1 VHDSH
6 LDNLVELFRT
16 AIEEQF
22 GQDVQDN
29 SGLGRMAKESH
40 AARLLDM
47 IQEVESYPDCK
58 VIGGS
63 DKCDVRNRFIYPTLI
78 VSPPGHCRLMR
89 EEVFG
94 PILPII
100 PVKCRADAQEIIN
113 SIPGTP
119 LSMYVFTNKD
129 SVFNEMITTCRAGSV
144 VRNDL
149 LIHFGTPHLPMSGMG
164 TSGNG
169 SYRGI
174 YSWRCFTHPQA
185 QVYRPCFSTADF
197 GLLRY
202 HPFGTKKEKLVL
214 LLAKLPAIPPLKTWL
229 FCLTVLLII
238 FSVEVLRHG
247 LADALFFIAQ
257 LLKA

>member
-1 VHDSH
+1 
-6 LDNLVELFRT
+6 
-16 AIEEQF
+16 
-22 GQDVQDN
+22 
-29 SGLGRMAKESH
+29 MAKESH
-40 AARLLDM
+40 AARILDM
-47 IQEVESYPDCK
+47 IQEVERYPDCK

-63 DKCDVRNRFIYPTLI
+63 DKCDVSNRFIFPTL
-78 VSPPGHCRLMR
+78 VVCPPMDSRLMR

-94 PILPII
+94 PVLPII
-100 PVKCRADAQEIIN
+100 PVKCRSEAQEIIN
-113 SIPGTP
+113 SLPGIP
-119 LSMYVFTNKD
+119 LSMYVFTSKD
-129 SVFNEMITTCRAGSV
+129 SVFHEMIRTCQAGSA

-164 TSGNG
+164 SSGNG

-202 HPFGTKKEKLVL
+202 HPFGTRKEKLVL
-214 LLAKLPAIPPLKTWL
+214 LLAKMPAIPPLKIWL
-229 FCLTVLLII
+229 CCLAVLVII
-238 FSVEVLRHG
+238 LSVKIFRHS

-257 LLKA
+257 LLKV